1 MFAGQSMVSE
11 PAAAPA
17 APVATAAYP
26 TGSLEGLGLPS
37 EPDAIVR
44 YLTHRYK
51 GVGDVT
57 AQMLVEK
64 YGSGLFAALRDDP
77 EGVAGAIPAGRGEQ
91 LIEAWKADFERRT
104 ALRDG
109 GSAPNG
115 NDRPEGR
122 RRGRRRSRGGSHD

>member
-1 MFAGQSMVSE
+1 M
-11 PAAAPA
+11 
-17 APVATAAYP
+17 P

-51 GVGDVT
+51 GVGEVT

-64 YGSGLFAALRDDP
+64 FGSGLFAALRDDP
-77 EGVAGAIPAGRGEQ
+77 DGVASIIPAGRGEQ
-91 LIEAWKADFERRT
+91 LIEAWKIDFERRT
-104 ALRDG
+104 GLRDG
-109 GSAPNG
+109 GSPTNG

-122 RRGRRRSRGGSHD
+122 RRGGRGRSRGRPRE